1 MSSIGLPFPTN
12 LLYRALNRWGAI
24 WNTIAAKPT
33 NISDPA
39 EPWKVDGFMLYAD
52 EFMLLAQA
60 HLDNALLSSKGLEG
74 LLPSLPST
82 TQESI
87 DFLSTLDETSMNQV
101 TDLMLHFEALHMYDE
116 RPDIWIGLF
125 NSYS

>member
-1 MSSIGLPFPTN
+1 MSSIVLPFPTA
-12 LLYRALNRWGAI
+12 LLYRALNRWSAI

-39 EPWKVDGFMLYAD
+39 ELWKVDGFMMYAD

-60 HLDNALLSSKGLEG
+60 HLDNALLSSKQLEG

-87 DFLSTLDETSMNQV
+87 DGLSTLDETSMNQV
-101 TDLMLHFEALHMYDE
+101 TELMLHFEALHMY
-116 RPDIWIGLF
+116 
-125 NSYS
+125 